1 MYKTS
6 EEFQKAAKELLD
18 MAEAH
23 DRGEIPTHKLLYAW
37 KIFYKMGSEYLETLK
52 SEADS
57 NPKWN

>member
-6 EEFQKAAKELLD
+6 EEFQKAAKELVL

-37 KIFYKMGSEYLETLK
+37 KIFHKMGSEYLKNLGMQ
-52 SEADS
+52 ADS
-57 NPKWN
+57 NPNWS